1 MAPQKKKKDKEEKN
15 KFTKEEHDKEL
26 KRKALVKK
34 IQSLTEEIEKEHLL
48 RDELSDR
55 KSSLECFWK
64 DERETI
70 KVSLRTFS
78 HYILNFFIE
87 P

>member
-1 MAPQKKKKDKEEKN
+1 
-15 KFTKEEHDKEL
+15 L
-26 KRKALVKK
+26 KRKDLVKK
-34 IQSLTEEIEKEHLL
+34 IQNLAEEIEKEHLL

-70 KVSLRTFS
+70 KVSLRIFS
-78 HYILNFFIE
+78 HYILKFLWNLRHYKHLFL
-87 P
+87 